1 LSAIVEREPDNPV
14 GHRCLGQWYLEAK
27 DPDTAKQ
34 HFLRAAELKPDD
46 PGLWLQVAMCE
57 ASAGRYEQAVTPC
70 RRALEIKPDFAE
82 AMGELANALEM
93 TGRLDEALATYQRLI
108 EIAPDQVKAQRAVV
122 NLLDGRGD
130 RRGAIEWL
138 RRAHQS
144 LLDDLEIANDL
155 AWRLATCPDAELRN
169 GDEAVALAEQANKA
183 TDGQVPEILDTLAAA
198 YAEVGRFD
206 AAVSTAD
213 RAIQLADKADR
224 PDLASRIAARRSL
237 YAQGEPYRDR

>member
-1 LSAIVEREPDNPV
+1 M
-14 GHRCLGQWYLEAK
+14 EAK
-27 DPDTAKQ
+27 DLDTAKQ

-46 PGLWLQVAMCE
+46 PGLWLQVGLCE
-57 ASAGRYEQAVTPC
+57 ALAGRYEQVVTHC

-93 TGRLDEALATYQRLI
+93 TGRLDEALAAYQRLI
-108 EIAPDQVKAQRAVV
+108 EIDPAQVKAQLAVA

-130 RRGAIEWL
+130 RRGSIESL
-138 RRAHQS
+138 RRARQS
-144 LLDDLEIANDL
+144 LPDNVGIANEL

-169 GDEAVALAEQANKA
+169 GDEAVTLAEQANKA
-183 TDGQVPEILDTLAAA
+183 TGGQVPEILDTLAAA
-198 YAEVGRFD
+198 YAEAGRFD
-206 AAVSTAD
+206 AAVSIAD
-213 RAIQLADKADR
+213 RAIQLANEADR